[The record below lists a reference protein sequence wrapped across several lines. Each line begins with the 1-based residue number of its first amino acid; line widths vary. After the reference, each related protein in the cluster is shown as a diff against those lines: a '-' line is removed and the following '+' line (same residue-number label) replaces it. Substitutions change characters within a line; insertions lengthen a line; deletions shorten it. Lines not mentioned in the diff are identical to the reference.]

1 MKISIIIP
9 VYNAEKYLERCV
21 DSVLNALSNSR
32 FKGEVLLINNNSTDK
47 SPELMKKLQKK
58 HPKIISVLQCNT
70 PGASAVRN
78 FGVQKARGEYIW
90 FIDADDEI
98 AKKAVDRLIS
108 AAEDKKAD
116 LVMMGA
122 ERVFADGRRDYL
134 SAVKASSKDFKHRFV
149 RYGMGPWQIL
159 IRREWWLKND
169 FAFKE
174 GVIHED
180 MELMSALILDTDN
193 FASVDEPLYFYY
205 QNSGSVL
212 HQEAFNPHV
221 FDIFENLESLYRRF
235 EDKKAVLDY
244 HDDLEWFFIWNLLVD
259 SARDFRQFPEG
270 RPGFGRSRELLK
282 KYFPNWRKNRF
293 LRQKSLPARLKI
305 RLNYYGII

>member
-21 DSVLNALSNSR
+21 DSVLNALPNSR

-58 HPKIISVLQCNT
+58 HPKTISVLQCNT

-78 FGVQKARGEYIW
+78 FGVQKARGEFIW

-98 AKKAVDRLIS
+98 AKTAVGRLMTE
-108 AAEDKKAD
+108 AEDKKAD

-134 SAVKASSKDFKHRFV
+134 SAVKASSKDFKRRFV

-159 IRREWWLKND
+159 IRREWWLKNN

-205 QNSGSVL
+205 QNPGSVL

-244 HDDLEWFFIWNLLVD
+244 HDDLEWFFIWNLLID

-270 RPGFGRSRELLK
+270 KPGFGRSRKLLK